1 MQGQITTPF
10 SSPHVVP
17 TEPSSKARSAA
28 HLCVNKK
35 KQQLRSCLEG
45 IETKIL
51 HFLYTIFS
59 HHYTTHW
66 FVALHFLYSVCG
78 VAFFYTL
85 HCRVKMV
92 KSWNNGA
99 EKPWARSTDTPAT
112 TALHPLLWFSFSLYI
127 YKLEQKRKATWSHWA
142 KGLPLAAWCC
152 ASVRWFRPM

>member
-1 MQGQITTPF
+1 MVRIELATTKTRWL
-10 SSPHVVP
+10 SSFGAAWRG
-17 TEPSSKARSAA
+17 SKP
-28 HLCVNKK
+28 
-35 KQQLRSCLEG
+35 RSC
-45 IETKIL
+45 IR
-51 HFLYTIFS
+51 YTIFS

-127 YKLEQKRKATWSHWA
+127 YKLEQKRKATWVSLSQGIA
-142 KGLPLAAWCC
+142 PCC
-152 ASVRWFRPM
+152 VMLCECALISAHVMHEQFWTFSFIY